1 MNDQNQL
8 RAIPAQSMAIV
19 MSGIITTCG
28 VVISACIQTGWIGKP
43 SPEMVDPPQP
53 PVVARAYFTGVIEP
67 TGEQV
72 TSAARQGLSLAAIEG
87 RAK

>member
-43 SPEMVDPPQP
+43 TPEMVDPPQP
-53 PVVARAYFTGVIEP
+53 TVARAYFTGVIEA
-67 TGEQV
+67 TGEEV
-72 TSAARQGLSLAAIEG
+72 PSAARQGISLAAIEG